1 MQIVIVSPALAGA
14 NNGNWRTAQR
24 WTRFL
29 APLGRVRVTTHWPDS
44 EAAGDDVMLA
54 LHARRSAAAIRA
66 WHELHETGHIHEQEH
81 QEDGVLIHGR
91 FPASQAG
98 FFAPFVVKKS
108 R

>member
-1 MQIVIVSPALAGA
+1 MQIVIVSPALADA

-24 WTRFL
+24 WARFL

-66 WHELHETGHIHEQEH
+66 WHELHG
-81 QEDGVLIHGR
+81 D
-91 FPASQAG
+91 AG
-98 FFAPFVVKKS
+98 LAGC
-108 R
+108 